1 MDLQQVLSS
10 LERADAAGDTQSAQA
25 LADLARSLM
34 GGQQPVKPPP
44 APASKDRTWGEAATD
59 VGAGLVSGAGS
70 LVQLPGQLYGLATGD
85 FSDTGMLGAGN
96 ALQKQGESMKSA
108 GLKARE
114 EARSKA
120 IQEAEKK
127 GQMSAYGTAAWET
140 LKDPALLT
148 GAIAENVPN
157 LLLPGGVAKGAV
169 SLAMRGVGAG
179 LEGAAKEAALAAAR
193 DAAIKTG
200 TRAAIGAG
208 AVQQGADVGAQAY
221 TDLYDKLIAQKVP
234 PAEAASRA
242 LNLAR
247 AAGASGAVI
256 SLLANNL
263 PGAHTIEKTLAGSK
277 GQAGRLAGAVE
288 GVVGEGLSE
297 SVEEGGGKF
306 AQNVAMRQV
315 DPTQSLM
322 QGVGATAGQAAV
334 SGAGLGGVTGAISN
348 KAPPVAEVPPVPET
362 PAKPAGPTYEELQ
375 ARLEVIQ
382 AQPNSKVR
390 NRQLKTIREQ
400 MAAIPAQGEL
410 PETQVPQALEPEKD
424 LRGKPVLPKAE
435 QPTEGLRDVVGA
447 ELPATTEVLQD
458 AGIAPTPQ
466 ELETAGQQTMDL
478 GEVPASKPIT
488 EADLAGLGGATASI
502 SKANRQWLTDN
513 VVGKRPEE
521 VTTFAQQYPQ
531 LVPANRFV
539 KSVLKNIAAVNASKE
554 YVNAN
559 PQMPDVQPANGARGR
574 KPSVGVPVQPAVAS
588 EPTGAAAPTEA
599 PAEPS
604 GQRLVPPE
612 QLTGA
617 GDAQQGSQL
626 SPLADLPEAPAAP
639 DELFKP
645 KAKAGKAPAAPAV
658 TAKPKAAP
666 VVTPPAPVVAR
677 KPKPLPKPPEVT
689 EATRATAVAEVP
701 KVVETAAAEGETPEE
716 KSKRELKL
724 EEDRQARSAAQKAQR
739 EAQREVSRDEKAKA
753 TREEADEPL
762 KPEHAD
768 AVDEI
773 DAKLNLYDT
782 SEEIVK
788 AQRAAAYIS
797 AVAES
802 PLTPKAVRQYAQ
814 HIVDSQLDPVD
825 VAAGRKKAGNKL
837 LGVSERANETP
848 LPPKVLDEL
857 KHGSLARALKE
868 LGFLSKDP
876 LAKAIAQRL
885 SRLLGDTKVTI
896 VDNLAYKGKAHAG
909 LAAED
914 GSEIVLDRATGLN
927 QEVLLH
933 EAVHAASEHVLSMH
947 HSKWTPQQK
956 TAVMELKSLWE
967 AAKSRSSITL
977 SPDARRSLSEFV
989 TEAMTNPDLQA
1000 QLRQAKWNSKTL
1012 WESFKHDILRLI
1024 GVTNPTNMLDYAVA
1038 AMDTIFDAPPQVVTP
1053 AVTKQFL
1060 GAVSPSVKSL
1070 VDGSGD
1076 LSTPERSMLTSFLDA
1091 FKVVPGLDYATK
1103 FRTQTADIAATIENR
1118 LRSQFDGKVRDALGN
1133 FNPMGL
1139 YRQAQDYSK
1148 MMLQFLQTGSIEKE
1162 AATGLWKVVAKQG
1175 TRAPSKVYDQL
1186 AAWSKKNGYSFE
1198 EGKKIA
1204 SRILEGVRLD
1214 QMRASNFTGATDFAL
1229 HKIDKTSN
1237 LSVDQQID
1245 AMVAEYAVQPDL
1257 QEMSKL
1263 MDEARVALVDHMVTV
1278 GRLTPEMGKEWK
1290 DVVGYVP
1297 FDRMEQFAEKFSKV
1311 KRGGFRGLA
1320 QVGKLPELKGS
1331 FERPVGDVFGNYMN
1345 TLGWMLRQVVHTD
1358 ATVRTLGALQSIG
1371 YAKFYN
1377 TNPRSDHVVSAYV
1390 GGELKY
1396 WELPSK
1402 YDEMA
1407 FKDLNIPQAR
1417 WIQNLGKFSNVLR
1430 ATVTALPPFA
1440 LKQVTDDVQRAIMTS
1455 GVKSPAALL
1464 RMALTNFPKL
1474 VVAELRGIE
1483 HPLVKQFGAYGL
1495 SGEYDFQQNK
1505 PADSLLKDMGYA
1517 KRSTFGTL
1525 MHKLEGITRAS
1536 DLAVRAAIYEQTMK
1550 ESNNDVLLAQTR
1562 SREFINFRRRGASE
1576 AIGAMVTT
1584 IPFFNAYVQG
1594 MDVLYRAASGKDA
1607 SASNGRALAR
1617 RMFWTRALTVTFLSS
1632 LYALSKSDDDE
1643 YKDMDLRTRD
1653 NNWVFPNGYKL
1664 SVPGEMGAVFKVIPE
1679 RVVEYM
1685 RRQGTVE
1692 EQSAFEVVA
1701 STLSY
1706 MYEQYLGR
1714 VNPIPQAIKPVLE
1727 AWSNKSFLTG
1737 RALEGFHHGQMDPS
1751 MRRTENTSELAV
1763 AIAKFA
1769 SSELKMEVS
1778 PIMIDNTLRGY
1789 FGSTAALLTATTDAM
1804 LNPDKVDRPLHK
1816 WALFSNYMYD
1826 PIGTRKVTEFYEQRD
1841 ESMRAT
1847 VTLKELMRTDMT
1859 KAAAYA
1865 EAHMDALALES
1876 AVQSTLNQL
1885 EQTRAYRKFLNS
1897 ADGAATMTQDERES
1911 QLEEI
1916 KKMEVQLTGWVRE
1929 AKTALKTQ

>member
-34 GGQQPVKPPP
+34 AGQQPVRPPP
-44 APASKDRTWGEAATD
+44 APAPAPKAGFSLADTALSLGQGV
-59 VGAGLVSGAGS
+59 VGAGKS
-70 LVQLPGQLYGLATGD
+70 LTDV
-85 FSDTGMLGAGN
+85 FGAGN
-96 ALQKQGESMKSA
+96 VASEALGRGQAYLGEQMTPGRQA
-108 GLKARE
+108 EIAARQ
-114 EARSKA
+114 AK
-120 IQEAEKK
+120 IKEAEGK
-127 GQMSAYGTAAWET
+127 GFMAEIGAE
-140 LKDPALLT
+140 L
-148 GAIAENVPN
+148 GAIPEAPIQSTVQALGSVVPF
-157 LLLPGGVAKGAV
+157 LATSVVGGVAKLLPATV
-169 SLAMRGVGAG
+169 RIINTIVGA
-179 LEGAAKEAALAAAR
+179 AQ
-193 DAAIKTG
+193 
-200 TRAAIGAG
+200 GAG
-208 AVQQGADVGAQAY
+208 AVKGSIYDAVK
-221 TDLYDKLIAQKVP
+221 DKLVETGVPEAKAKEQAALAQEYNSKNALNIVGGAALGGAGARFGVEEALVKDP
-234 PAEAASRA
+234 AKTLSSKFLPRVGKAAAAEAPMEAVQGGQEKAAQNIA
-242 LNLAR
+242 LQKEGFDVPTFQGVAGR
-247 AAGASGAVI
+247 AAGDAALGA
-256 SLLANNL
+256 LA
-263 PGAHTIEKTLAGSK
+263 
-277 GQAGRLAGAVE
+277 AGAV
-288 GVVGEGLSE
+288 GA
-297 SVEEGGGKF
+297 
-306 AQNVAMRQV
+306 AQG
-315 DPTQSLM
+315 PKP
-322 QGVGATAGQAAV
+322 
-334 SGAGLGGVTGAISN
+334 VT
-348 KAPPVAEVPPVPET
+348 PPPPPVPEA
-362 PAKPAGPTYEELQ
+362 PAKPAAPTYEELQ
-375 ARLEVIQ
+375 ARLETLQ
-382 AQPNSKVR
+382 EQPNSKVR
-390 NRQLKTIREQ
+390 NRQIKAIRTQ
-400 MAAIPAQGEL
+400 MAAIPAQSEL

-435 QPTEGLRDVVGA
+435 QPTEGLRDVIGA

-458 AGIAPTPQ
+458 AGIAPTAQ
-466 ELETAGQQTMDL
+466 ELEAAGQQTMDL
-478 GEVPASKPIT
+478 GEVPMSAPIT
-488 EADLAGLGGATASI
+488 MADLEGLGGTSASI
-502 SKANRQWLTDN
+502 SKANRQWLADN
-513 VVGKRPEE
+513 VVGKTPEA

-531 LVPANRFV
+531 LIPANRFV
-539 KSVLKNIAAVNASKE
+539 KTVLKNLAATNIPKE
-554 YVNAN
+554 YVSES
-559 PQMPDVQPANGARGR
+559 PTLPKIQPAAGARGR
-574 KPSVGVPVQPAVAS
+574 KPSVGVPVQPAVAA
-588 EPTGAAAPTEA
+588 GAAPTAGA

-617 GDAQQGSQL
+617 GAGGQGTQL
-626 SPLADLPEAPAAP
+626 SALADLPPAPTAIDVPAP
-639 DELFKP
+639 KRTR
-645 KAKAGKAPAAPAV
+645 A
-658 TAKPKAAP
+658 PKAAP
-666 VVTPPAPVVAR
+666 VVTPPAPVDETPAPVVAR
-677 KPKPLPKPPEVT
+677 APKPLPKPPEVT

-739 EAQREVSRDEKAKA
+739 EAQLEVTMDDAAKA
-753 TREEADEPL
+753 VREAPDEPL
-762 KPEHAD
+762 LPEHTE
-768 AVDEI
+768 AVDEL

-788 AQRAAAYIS
+788 AQRAAAYID
-797 AVAES
+797 AVAKN
-802 PLTPKAVRQYAQ
+802 PLTPMAVRQYAQ
-814 HIVDSQLDPVD
+814 NIVDGQLDPVD
-825 VAAGRKKAGNKL
+825 IAAGRKKSGNNL
-837 LGVSERANETP
+837 LGASERANETP
-848 LPPKVLDEL
+848 LPPRVLDEL
-857 KHGSLARALKE
+857 KYGSLARALKE
-868 LGFLSKDP
+868 LGFTAKDP
-876 LAKAIAQRL
+876 LAKAVAQRL

-896 VDNLAYKGKAHAG
+896 VENLTHKDKAYAG

-914 GSEIVLDRATGLN
+914 GSEIQLDSATGLN

-933 EAVHAASEHVLSMH
+933 EAVHAATEHVLGMNPN
-947 HSKWTPQQK
+947 KWTPQQK
-956 TAVMELKSLWE
+956 AAVMELKSLWE
-967 AAKSRSSITL
+967 AAKSRPAITL
-977 SPDARRSLSEFV
+977 SPDARRSLSEFI
-989 TEAMTNPDLQA
+989 TEAMTNPDLQV

-1038 AMDTIFDAPPQVVTP
+1038 AMDTIFDAPPQVATP
-1053 AVTKQFL
+1053 AATKQFL
-1060 GAVSPSVKSL
+1060 GTVAPSVKSL
-1070 VDGSGD
+1070 VDGAGD
-1076 LSTPERSMLTSFLDA
+1076 LSAPERSMFTSFLNA
-1091 FKVVPGLDYATK
+1091 FKAVPELDYVTK

-1118 LRSQFDGKVRDALGN
+1118 LRTQFDGKVRDSLGN

-1162 AATGLWKVVAKQG
+1162 AATGLWKVVAKTG
-1175 TRAPSKVYDQL
+1175 TRAPAKVYDQL

-1214 QMRASNFTGATDFAL
+1214 QMRKANFSGAADFNL

-1237 LSVDQQID
+1237 LSVDQQINI
-1245 AMVAEYAVQPDL
+1245 MLAEYNAQPEL

-1263 MDEARVALVDHMVTV
+1263 MDEARIALVDHMITV

-1290 DVVGYVP
+1290 EVVGYVP
-1297 FDRMEQFAEKFSKV
+1297 FDRMEDFAEKFSKV
-1311 KRGGFRGLA
+1311 KRGGSRGLA

-1345 TLGWMLRQVVHTD
+1345 TLGWMLRQVIHTD
-1358 ATVRTLGALQSIG
+1358 ATVRTLGALQDIG
-1371 YAKFYN
+1371 YAKFYA

-1390 GGELKY
+1390 DGELKY

-1407 FKDLNIPQAR
+1407 FKDLNKPQAT
-1417 WIQNLGKFSNVLR
+1417 WIQNLGAFSNILR
-1430 ATVTALPPFA
+1430 TTVTALPPFA
-1440 LKQVTDDVQRAIMTS
+1440 LKQVTDDVQRAIVTS

-1464 RMALTNFPKL
+1464 RMTLTNFPKL

-1483 HPLVKQFGAYGL
+1483 HPMVKKFGAYGL
-1495 SGEYDFQQNK
+1495 SGEYDFQQSK
-1505 PADSLLKDMGYA
+1505 PADSLLKDLGYA
-1517 KRSTFGTL
+1517 KRGAFGSL

-1536 DLAVRAAIYEQTMK
+1536 DLAVRAAIYEQTLI
-1550 ESNNDVLLAQTR
+1550 ESNNDTLLAQTR

-1576 AIGAMVTT
+1576 AVGALVST

-1607 SASNGRALAR
+1607 SGSNGRALAR
-1617 RMFWTRALTVTFLSS
+1617 RMFWTRALTVTFISS
-1632 LYALSKSDDDE
+1632 LYALSKNDDDE

-1653 NNWVFPNGYKL
+1653 SNWVFPNGYKL
-1664 SVPGEMGAVFKVIPE
+1664 PVPGELGAVFKVIPE

-1714 VNPIPQAIKPVLE
+1714 INPIPQAIKPVLE

-1737 RALEGFHHGQMDPS
+1737 RALEGYYQAKLDPS
-1751 MRRTENTSELAV
+1751 LRRTEVTSELAV
-1763 AIAKFA
+1763 AIANFA
-1769 SSELKMEVS
+1769 RDELKMEVS

-1804 LNPDKVDRPLHK
+1804 LNPDRVDRPLHK

-1841 ESMRAT
+1841 KSSRASG
-1847 VTLKELMRTDMT
+1847 TLRELMQTDMT

-1865 EAHMDALALES
+1865 ETHMDALALES

-1897 ADGAATMTQDERES
+1897 ANGAATMTQDERKS
-1911 QLEEI
+1911 QLEEL
-1916 KKMEVQLTGWVRE
+1916 KKMEVELTGWVRE
-1929 AKTALKTQ
+1929 AKTALQNQ